1 MNVAISRIFLKRFKD
16 YLNFGAKIV
25 SSGVCALSWRDRIQ
39 NYHNKNIVLRKS
51 DSKIEIE
58 TEEVNETSANYEAN
72 LPNGLSSNIA

>member
-1 MNVAISRIFLKRFKD
+1 MFARLAGAIITNQKKFR
-16 YLNFGAKIV
+16 
-25 SSGVCALSWRDRIQ
+25 Q
-39 NYHNKNIVLRKS
+39 NIVLRKS